1 MWADRKKSPSSL
13 WSVRP
18 VLAALAEPGGGVV
31 ASSVYEDDR
40 FVARLSLALSPC
52 ASSLLGGE
60 ASVEREVVFVAALT
74 RPDEVPASEE
84 APSMTASCDSLGAMK
99 TGLCPGVLGWLPF
112 VTASSSDLVL
122 VVLTSES

>member
-1 MWADRKKSPSSL
+1 M
-13 WSVRP
+13 
-18 VLAALAEPGGGVV
+18 V
-31 ASSVYEDDR
+31 ASSVYEEDK

-52 ASSLLGGE
+52 ASSPLLGGE

-84 APSMTASCDSLGAMK
+84 AASTTASCDSPGAIS
-99 TGLCPGVLGWLPF
+99 TCLCPGVLGCLPF
-112 VTASSSDLVL
+112 ISASSSDLVL